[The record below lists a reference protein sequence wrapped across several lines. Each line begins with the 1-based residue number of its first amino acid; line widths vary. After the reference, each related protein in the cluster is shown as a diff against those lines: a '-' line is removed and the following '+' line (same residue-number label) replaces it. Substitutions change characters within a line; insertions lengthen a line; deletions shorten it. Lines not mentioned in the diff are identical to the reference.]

1 MKKLK
6 LSSPFQLY
14 ALIGL
19 ISVFFID
26 LLLPLGVAIGVMY
39 LCCFLFIV
47 GENRKTIIAYTAITI
62 FLISLKAF
70 IYFNLQEVNWMILT
84 NRLISIIAIF
94 FTSIIVLKYR
104 KQKETKNKLQIL
116 LNAYQDAINHNI
128 ISFVSDLSGKIIS
141 VNQKF
146 CDVSKYSKEELEGKR
161 PSIVNSG
168 FHSKIFF
175 KNLWSTISGGNVWRG
190 EIRNKAKDGSYYWVN
205 STVLPIK
212 NDKDEI
218 MQYLVLQTDISK
230 KKKMELENLKLR
242 DQLISIQEAER
253 SRIAQDLHDGIMQM
267 LAASNMQINALKA
280 ICHDHD
286 EGHTSLNVLGS
297 LVVDLLKEARAISHD
312 LSCTSLQAG
321 IISGLNKT
329 IESLCSKCNI
339 ILESN
344 IEGKRFSEKL
354 EINVYRILQEIINNT
369 IKHSKATELKIIISQ
384 ENNNLYINTF
394 DNGIGFDMNI
404 INKKKGLGFSS
415 LKNRTKLINGE
426 LNIQSSPNNGVM
438 YNIVI
443 KNVKKLKNVA

>member
-70 IYFNLQEVNWMILT
+70 IYFNLQEVNWMIIT

-175 KNLWSTISGGNVWRG
+175 KNLWSTISAGNVWRG

-205 STVLPIK
+205 STVLPVK

-230 KKKMELENLKLR
+230 KKKW
-242 DQLISIQEAER
+242 S
-253 SRIAQDLHDGIMQM
+253 
-267 LAASNMQINALKA
+267 
-280 ICHDHD
+280 
-286 EGHTSLNVLGS
+286 
-297 LVVDLLKEARAISHD
+297 
-312 LSCTSLQAG
+312 
-321 IISGLNKT
+321 
-329 IESLCSKCNI
+329 
-339 ILESN
+339 
-344 IEGKRFSEKL
+344 
-354 EINVYRILQEIINNT
+354 
-369 IKHSKATELKIIISQ
+369 
-384 ENNNLYINTF
+384 
-394 DNGIGFDMNI
+394 
-404 INKKKGLGFSS
+404 
-415 LKNRTKLINGE
+415 
-426 LNIQSSPNNGVM
+426 
-438 YNIVI
+438 
-443 KNVKKLKNVA
+443 